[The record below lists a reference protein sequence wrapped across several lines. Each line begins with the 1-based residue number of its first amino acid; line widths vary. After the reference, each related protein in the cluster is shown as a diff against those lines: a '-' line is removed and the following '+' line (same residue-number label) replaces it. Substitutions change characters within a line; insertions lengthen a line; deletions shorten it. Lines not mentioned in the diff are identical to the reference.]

1 MIADFHFSNSFHTQT
16 VLLNILYWLIA
27 LAPGLPIPLIYLAYR
42 KILANKREA
51 LSSLMAQ
58 DGVFA
63 SYQKRFGKAGE
74 TADKVVKQLFTLYY
88 GPVTYVLPIIMN
100 VVVIALIVSAAARS
114 SDSDLPVASRTG
126 SYNTQLAC

>member
-1 MIADFHFSNSFHTQT
+1 MIVDFHLSNSSHTQT

-42 KILANKREA
+42 KILANKHDA

-100 VVVIALIVSAAARS
+100 VLVIGLGIMIGMVHAKV
-114 SDSDLPVASRTG
+114 PFASFLT
-126 SYNTQLAC
+126 LCC